1 MDFMLNHFSYGYEG
15 DDEWQEYSP
24 ISSCFSC
31 TSYNGDNMACER
43 PGIEINLYFIIIISL
58 IKMIHIQL
66 ADLVKSPVPTH
77 RTIVVLPLA
86 DTEKLVTMFFLR

>member
-1 MDFMLNHFSYGYEG
+1 MDWVRIKYSTFMDFMLNHFSYGYEG

-43 PGIEINLYFIIIISL
+43 PGIESTCT
-58 IKMIHIQL
+58 K
-66 ADLVKSPVPTH
+66 
-77 RTIVVLPLA
+77 
-86 DTEKLVTMFFLR
+86 